1 MRLEKIKLAGFK
13 SFVDPTTIPTPG
25 NLVGIVGPNGC
36 GKSNVIDAVRWVMGE
51 SSAKHLR
58 GESMADVIFNGS
70 STRKPVGMASVELVF
85 DNSEGKAPG
94 EFSKYPQISIK
105 RQVARDGQST
115 YILNGSRCRRKDIT
129 DLFLGTGLGSRSYAI
144 IEQGTISRLIEAKPH
159 ELRELIEEAAG
170 ISKYKERR
178 HETELRMGHTIE
190 NLDRLIDL
198 REEVGKQLET
208 LRRQAKKAE
217 KYSALKQDERNAREQ
232 LLGARWKK
240 YDNQLQ
246 AHKQSLNELEKQFR
260 LLTETGQEIKE
271 NLENTRSEHESIVQN
286 FSEEQGKFYSLSSE
300 ISRVSQ
306 SLKHALETQQN
317 LEAEEAR
324 VINEKHNTEA
334 DLESDRLQLEL
345 LGSEKNELKQILV
358 QFEIERSELQ
368 AKRDNVLE
376 DLHAIRIVEKRTSEE
391 LRSLK
396 HRGELQE
403 AEARQV
409 EQASNEI
416 AQRSERLEEELN
428 ELAKTDEPDFL
439 LEMMQEEATLIE
451 QQSDLLLELA
461 QNNATIQDNR
471 EQLISLR
478 VQADKQGSDLH
489 STLGT
494 MRSLETLQQHA
505 LGQDNSNLANWVAR
519 NGLEVTDNIA
529 KHLVV
534 QPGWETAVEFALGD
548 RIRSLCVEN
557 LKDFLAE
564 VEAIKGEAVALF
576 ETVNRSEEKV
586 VPENHLTSKVESPW
600 DLTSLIGNIYC
611 SANLMEAER
620 LRNKLSDQES
630 IITPNGLWIGSNW
643 LISFRTEQGNEGV
656 IQRESKIRELTDIRD
671 CLLQLIEETNT
682 QQSHLDLIVKSSEAS
697 RERLQSD
704 ERALTERLG
713 LVRSEI
719 AAIKGRNEQIRK
731 RITQIKSD
739 QEDLAQRLGEFCHHR
754 DEIKDNLLEVAEGMA
769 HLQDQLQSTREKESD
784 LALRL
789 SDLDY
794 LLKSRNEEIAKL
806 HSRLESIISS
816 EALTAKHMERTKA
829 LYDQSLQKLNSIKQ
843 RFSQTH
849 IPDEDNQTLLDDLT
863 SRKLETEIRLEKLR
877 TRDDS
882 LKNDIR
888 VATENTMRN
897 DRDLD
902 AIKTQLEQ
910 IRVELTANEVRKQS
924 LIEQFT
930 ELEIDQ
936 DSIGDNLPTEID
948 ESACQRLLLK
958 LTEEIARLGAVNLMA
973 LEECGTQE
981 ERLNFLD
988 QQTKDLNDS
997 LATLK
1002 EAIER
1007 IDKECRSRFKET
1019 FDSINAGLQRMFPKL
1034 FGGGQAHLELT
1045 DNQILEAGVTVM
1057 ARPPG
1062 KRNSSI
1068 HLLSGGEKALT
1079 AAALVFAI
1087 FELNPAP
1094 FCLLDEVDAPLDDAN
1109 VGRFSQLV
1117 KEMSERVQFLFISHN
1132 KATMEIAEHLAGVTM
1147 KEPGVS
1153 RIVTVDID
1161 AAVELSAI

>member
-1 MRLEKIKLAGFK
+1 M
-13 SFVDPTTIPTPG
+13 DPTTIPTPG

-246 AHKQSLNELEKQFR
+246 VHKQSLNELEKQFR

-271 NLENTRSEHESIVQN
+271 NLENTRSEHESIVESL
-286 FSEEQGKFYSLSSE
+286 SEEQGKFYSLSSE

-358 QFEIERSELQ
+358 QFETERSELQ

-428 ELAKTDEPDFL
+428 ELAKTDEPDSL
-439 LEMMQEEATLIE
+439 LEMMQEEAALIE

-461 QNNATIQDNR
+461 QNNATIKDNR
-471 EQLISLR
+471 ERLISLR

-489 STLGT
+489 STIGT

-505 LGQDNSNLANWVAR
+505 LGQDNSNLANWVAQ

-529 KHLVV
+529 KHLAV

-576 ETVNRSEEKV
+576 ETVNRSEEKD
-586 VPENHLTSKVESPW
+586 VPENHLMSKVESPW

-656 IQRESKIRELTDIRD
+656 IQRERKIRELNDTRD
-671 CLLQLIEETNT
+671 CLLQLIEETDT

-719 AAIKGRNEQIRK
+719 AANKGRNEQIRK

-739 QEDLAQRLGEFCHHR
+739 QEDLAQRLGEFCNHQ

-769 HLQDQLQSTREKESD
+769 HLQDQLQSIREKESE

-794 LLKSRNEEIAKL
+794 LLKLRNEEIAKL

-882 LKNDIR
+882 LKSDIR

-924 LIEQFT
+924 LIEQFS

-948 ESACQRLLLK
+948 ESVCQRLLLT

>member
-1 MRLEKIKLAGFK
+1 M
-13 SFVDPTTIPTPG
+13 DPTTIPTPG

-246 AHKQSLNELEKQFR
+246 VQKQSLNELEKQFR

-271 NLENTRSEHESIVQN
+271 NLENTRSEHESIVESL
-286 FSEEQGKFYSLSSE
+286 SEEQGKFYSLSSE

-358 QFEIERSELQ
+358 QFETERSELQ

-391 LRSLK
+391 LRSLT

-428 ELAKTDEPDFL
+428 ELAKTDEPDSL
-439 LEMMQEEATLIE
+439 LEMMQEEAALIE

-461 QNNATIQDNR
+461 QNNATIKDNR
-471 EQLISLR
+471 ERLISLR

-489 STLGT
+489 STIGT

-505 LGQDNSNLANWVAR
+505 LGQDNSNLANWVAQ

-529 KHLVV
+529 KHLAV

-576 ETVNRSEEKV
+576 ETVNRSEEKD
-586 VPENHLTSKVESPW
+586 VPENHLMSKVESPW

-656 IQRESKIRELTDIRD
+656 IQRERKIRELNDTRD
-671 CLLQLIEETNT
+671 CLLQLIEETDT

-719 AAIKGRNEQIRK
+719 AANKGRNEQIRK

-739 QEDLAQRLGEFCHHR
+739 QEDLAQRLGEFCNHQ

-769 HLQDQLQSTREKESD
+769 HLQDQLQSIREKESD

-794 LLKSRNEEIAKL
+794 LLKLRNEEIAKL

-882 LKNDIR
+882 LKSDIR

-924 LIEQFT
+924 LIEQFS

-948 ESACQRLLLK
+948 ESVCQRLLLT